1 MKIWY
6 REVQSWSREFI
17 QKSINND
24 AWQRFRLSLKGL
36 STEDKL
42 DNLEGYCQRRE
53 KDGNRMSMEDRCR
66 VDNYINALLRGGQL
80 KRGKAN
86 IVSVQR

>member
-6 REVQSWSREFI
+6 REIRSWSQPMI
-17 QKSINND
+17 QHSVND
-24 AWQRFRLSLKGL
+24 AAWQRFRISLKGL
-36 STEDKL
+36 STENKL

-53 KDGNRMSMEDRCR
+53 KDGNRMSMEDQCR
-66 VDNYINALLRGGQL
+66 IDNYINALLRGGQL

-86 IVSVQR
+86 IVAVQR

>member
-1 MKIWY
+1 VRVWY
-6 REVQSWSREFI
+6 RDVSSWSRNMI
-17 QKSINND
+17 HSSINND
-24 AWQRFRLSLKGL
+24 GWQRFRLTLKGL

-53 KDGNRMSMEDRCR
+53 KDGNRMSAVEKCR

-80 KRGKAN
+80 VRGWDN
-86 IVSVQR
+86 MIRVQR